1 MTYFHK
7 NKRIVNLRRVNTCFE
22 NYKIFV
28 YHLITIEFL
37 YTFIK
42 TIIYPFTTMKMKMP
56 KKNPFTHIESL
67 KTLRNEIGNDIVV
80 P

>member
-42 TIIYPFTTMKMKMP
+42 TIISFHYY
-56 KKNPFTHIESL
+56 ED
-67 KTLRNEIGNDIVV
+67 EDA
-80 P
+80 